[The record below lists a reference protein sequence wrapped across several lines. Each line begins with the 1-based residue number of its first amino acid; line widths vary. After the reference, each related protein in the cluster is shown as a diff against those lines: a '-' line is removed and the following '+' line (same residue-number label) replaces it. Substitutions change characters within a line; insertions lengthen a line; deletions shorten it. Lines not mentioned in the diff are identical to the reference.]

1 DYLGNVE
8 RVSSRVEH
16 EQGTHKDGHGREPA
30 LGCSAGDADIMC
42 GDSHDHEAN
51 MSWFCV
57 KIIPADKPDPQDF
70 PLSFAIRHSDFGPS
84 FPCWPAGGITVN
96 LVVMTHS
103 LLRKV

>member
-1 DYLGNVE
+1 
-8 RVSSRVEH
+8 
-16 EQGTHKDGHGREPA
+16 
-30 LGCSAGDADIMC
+30 
-42 GDSHDHEAN
+42 

-103 LLRKV
+103 LLRKVFRLAVQVAEAIPQSKGLL

>member
-1 DYLGNVE
+1 
-8 RVSSRVEH
+8 
-16 EQGTHKDGHGREPA
+16 
-30 LGCSAGDADIMC
+30 
-42 GDSHDHEAN
+42 

-57 KIIPADKPDPQDF
+57 KIIPADKPYPQDF

-103 LLRKV
+103 LLRKVFRLAVQVAEAIPQSKGLL